1 MGWALLIFFI
11 VGTLIAVI
19 GGFYV
24 AKKDEPSKYKEVFD
38 EEIQRL
44 SEKFDKENQER
55 IEEERKK
62 VEESLKE
69 YVNSCEIQR

>member
-24 AKKDEPSKYKEVFD
+24 AKKDEPSKYKEVFG

-44 SEKFDKENQER
+44 SEKFNKENQER